1 MVYTGRLSGFDSM
14 VAILRNTW
22 RQAVD
27 LYVSVEK
34 SQSETLPA
42 GWADTSAFVC
52 LIIMV
57 LALPFPDLTGVREVF
72 FLLAL
77 IFWIVRL
84 YRQKD
89 YEPVRTPLDIPLLL
103 LMAAGLFSLVTAVD
117 RTYSLIQLVDEI
129 FRGVLVFFLAVH
141 HIRNSARA
149 AVLLSAIILAALVMD
164 SYAVSHFLFKGG
176 DLTVMKYREAG
187 LHRGFSDLSTYLLQ
201 TAPFLILIFLFV
213 KKRFS
218 KIFLGLLLALHLTAL
233 YMTFS
238 RAGLVFV
245 VFEMGLVIF
254 FWGRYLKT
262 TLVCLVG
269 VVLLIGLM
277 LPHRAATIPKTTAT
291 SGYDSSIEI
300 PGLEDRLKMW
310 EKAWSH
316 IKKEPFTGIGAGRR
330 SFSKKFPEVL
340 EEDRFHWHSHNTLIS
355 FTLELGVQ
363 GLLIYLYIFYQIIRT
378 LWIRRGRLME
388 DWCSSPGGVIMGGTF
403 IMVIGFLLRNITD
416 HTFINDFAVFF
427 WMFVGSAFSLK
438 IFGTREPKKEAG
450 DY

>member
-1 MVYTGRLSGFDSM
+1 M
-14 VAILRNTW
+14 
-22 RQAVD
+22 
-27 LYVSVEK
+27 EK

-42 GWADTSAFVC
+42 GWTDTSAFVC

-77 IFWIVRL
+77 IFWIIRII
-84 YRQKD
+84 RDKD
-89 YEPVRTPLDIPLLL
+89 YAFIRTPLDIPLLL

-269 VVLLIGLM
+269 VVLLI
-277 LPHRAATIPKTTAT
+277 
-291 SGYDSSIEI
+291 
-300 PGLEDRLKMW
+300 
-310 EKAWSH
+310 
-316 IKKEPFTGIGAGRR
+316 
-330 SFSKKFPEVL
+330 
-340 EEDRFHWHSHNTLIS
+340 
-355 FTLELGVQ
+355 
-363 GLLIYLYIFYQIIRT
+363 
-378 LWIRRGRLME
+378 
-388 DWCSSPGGVIMGGTF
+388 
-403 IMVIGFLLRNITD
+403 
-416 HTFINDFAVFF
+416 
-427 WMFVGSAFSLK
+427 
-438 IFGTREPKKEAG
+438 
-450 DY
+450 